1 MLGHERLA
9 AWEKCHRFALAAY
22 QCSRS
27 WPKEERY
34 GLTSQFRRAAL
45 SAPANLAEGAARSGA
60 RAMAFH
66 TNIALGSLAETAYYL
81 RFARDLELI
90 AEAEWRRLDELRRE
104 AGGLTWRLYRAL
116 RARAEEGKT
125 GVRNPPTSPSSPT
138 SPTSPG
144 PPLPPP

>member
-1 MLGHERLA
+1 MLSHERLV
-9 AWEKCHRFALAAY
+9 AWQKCHRFAIAAY

-45 SAPANLAEGAARSGA
+45 SAPANLAEGSA
-60 RAMAFH
+60 RAGTRSMAYH
-66 TNIALGSLAETAYYL
+66 TSIALGSLAETAYYL
-81 RFARDLELI
+81 RFVRDLDLI
-90 AEAEWRRLDELRRE
+90 SEADWRRLDALRRE

-125 GVRNPPTSPSSPT
+125 SGGKSST